1 MHFLTFAGYPILND
15 PLYNHPVFG
24 PEKGKGGRIGKTDDQ
39 LIADLIAI
47 HNAENWL
54 GGGVLDGADGG
65 GGPGGGDDGGM
76 GGGGSMGVA
85 IAAIRKV
92 EEEQKREMGKIITF
106 DKMG

>member
-1 MHFLTFAGYPILND
+1 MDSLHT
-15 PLYNHPVFG
+15 LYLASSRRVV
-24 PEKGKGGRIGKTDDQ
+24 K
-39 LIADLIAI
+39 ADASGLPCQA
-47 HNAENWL
+47 
-54 GGGVLDGADGG
+54 LDGRGRCGPKLGAGPG